1 MTTMIMIYTLC
12 CLAAVQNGTTELM
25 DIGRG
30 AMPVSKLK
38 FPQGFQALAYR
49 KIHKCLKKKTTD
61 SNHGTEHHSTVQA
74 LSSVYSVIK
83 SQK

>member
-1 MTTMIMIYTLC
+1 MITMIMIYTLC

-25 DIGRG
+25 DIRRG

-49 KIHKCLKKKTTD
+49 KIHKCLKKKQQIQTMEQSIIVLYKPYLQYT
-61 SNHGTEHHSTVQA
+61 
-74 LSSVYSVIK
+74 L
-83 SQK
+83 

>member
-1 MTTMIMIYTLC
+1 MITMIMIYTLC

-25 DIGRG
+25 DIRRG

-49 KIHKCLKKKTTD
+49 KIHKCLKKNQQIQTMEQSIIVLYKPYLQYT
-61 SNHGTEHHSTVQA
+61 
-74 LSSVYSVIK
+74 L
-83 SQK
+83 

>member
-1 MTTMIMIYTLC
+1 MIYTLC

-49 KIHKCLKKKTTD
+49 KIHKCLKKNQQIQTMEQSIIVLYKPYLQYT
-61 SNHGTEHHSTVQA
+61 
-74 LSSVYSVIK
+74 L
-83 SQK
+83 

>member
-1 MTTMIMIYTLC
+1 MIYTLC

-49 KIHKCLKKKTTD
+49 KIHKCLKKKQQIQTMEQSIIVLYKPYLQYT
-61 SNHGTEHHSTVQA
+61 
-74 LSSVYSVIK
+74 L
-83 SQK
+83 

>member
-25 DIGRG
+25 DIRRG

-49 KIHKCLKKKTTD
+49 KIHKCLKKNQQIQTMEQSIIVLYKPYLQYT
-61 SNHGTEHHSTVQA
+61 
-74 LSSVYSVIK
+74 L
-83 SQK
+83 

>member
-1 MTTMIMIYTLC
+1 MITMIMIYTLC

-25 DIGRG
+25 DIRRG

-49 KIHKCLKKKTTD
+49 KIHKCLEKKQQIQTMEQSIIVLYKPYLQYT
-61 SNHGTEHHSTVQA
+61 
-74 LSSVYSVIK
+74 L
-83 SQK
+83 

>member
-1 MTTMIMIYTLC
+1 MITMIMIYTLC

-25 DIGRG
+25 DIRRG

-49 KIHKCLKKKTTD
+49 KIHKCLEKNQQIQTMEQSIIVLYKPYLQYT
-61 SNHGTEHHSTVQA
+61 
-74 LSSVYSVIK
+74 L
-83 SQK
+83 

>member
-1 MTTMIMIYTLC
+1 MIYTLC

-25 DIGRG
+25 DIRRG

-49 KIHKCLKKKTTD
+49 KIHKCLKKNQQIQTMEQSIIVLYKPYLQYT
-61 SNHGTEHHSTVQA
+61 
-74 LSSVYSVIK
+74 L
-83 SQK
+83 

>member
-1 MTTMIMIYTLC
+1 MITMIMIYTLC

-49 KIHKCLKKKTTD
+49 KIHKCLKKNQQIQTMEQSIIVLYKPYLQYT
-61 SNHGTEHHSTVQA
+61 
-74 LSSVYSVIK
+74 L
-83 SQK
+83 